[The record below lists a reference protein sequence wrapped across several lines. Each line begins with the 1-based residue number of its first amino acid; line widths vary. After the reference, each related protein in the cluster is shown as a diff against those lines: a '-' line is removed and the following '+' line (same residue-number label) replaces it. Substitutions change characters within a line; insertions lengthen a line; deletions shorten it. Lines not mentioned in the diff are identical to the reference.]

1 MGHEVKVPLLED
13 FYADYYAAA
22 GIALA
27 SCLAMCLAVRVL
39 GRRGGLLLFMI
50 LTALASLLQLG
61 LLNREWAGPGAA
73 VGGAGGSGGAQGPRC
88 PPRTPALSSCR
99 MSFP

>member
-27 SCLAMCLAVRVL
+27 SCLAMPQRLHNL
-39 GRRGGLLLFMI
+39 FRGGCFFPRI
-50 LTALASLLQLG
+50 NLAPQ
-61 LLNREWAGPGAA
+61 
-73 VGGAGGSGGAQGPRC
+73 GSQNAQYTC
-88 PPRTPALSSCR
+88 NAK
-99 MSFP
+99 